1 MAESGSARG
10 PRLKPAPRSGN
21 VARVKAV
28 ILAAGM
34 GSRLAPL
41 TNDRPKP
48 MVEVAG
54 RPLVLRALDRLAA
67 VGISGKDVIVVTGYR
82 EDVLHARLA
91 AEGYDVT
98 LVTNPRYSDWNSF
111 YSLLVAREAVGDEA
125 FLSLEGDVLFDGE
138 VLPRLL
144 AAPGVA
150 QLAVEL
156 RERCDAE
163 AMKVQVDD
171 AGKVR
176 ALAKELDPETSIG
189 EFIGIA
195 RFDREAG
202 QQVFA
207 DLARFVDEGITHQ
220 YYDHSYH
227 RLAERGELALEVV
240 DISDRVSMEIDDLTD
255 LAAAEAA
262 WKARGEP

>member
-1 MAESGSARG
+1 M
-10 PRLKPAPRSGN
+10 
-21 VARVKAV
+21 KAV

-48 MVEVAG
+48 MVEVCG
-54 RPLVLRALDRLAA
+54 RPLLLRALDRLAA
-67 VGISGKDVIVVTGYR
+67 AGIAGADVIVVTGYR
-82 EDVLHARLA
+82 EDVLRARLA
-91 AEGYDVT
+91 AEGYAPT
-98 LVTNPRYSDWNSF
+98 LVPNPRYSDWNSF
-111 YSLLVAREAVGDEA
+111 YSLLVARDAVGDSA
-125 FLSLEGDVLFDGE
+125 YLTLEGDVLFDAE

-144 AAPGVA
+144 EAKGRA

-163 AMKVQVDD
+163 AMKVEIDD
-171 AGKVR
+171 DGKVS
-176 ALAKELDPETSIG
+176 ALDKGLDPETSVG

-227 RLAERGELALEVV
+227 RLAQRGELAIDLV
-240 DISDRVSMEIDDLTD
+240 DISDRVSLEIDDLAD
-255 LAAAEAA
+255 LQRAEEL

>member
-1 MAESGSARG
+1 
-10 PRLKPAPRSGN
+10 
-21 VARVKAV
+21 
-28 ILAAGM
+28 M

-41 TNDRPKP
+41 TSDRPKP

-67 VGISGKDVIVVTGYR
+67 VGITGRDVIVVSGYR

-91 AEGYDVT
+91 AEGYDVE

-111 YSLLVAREAVGDEA
+111 YSLLVAREAVGDA
-125 FLSLEGDVLFDGE
+125 PFLTLEGDVLFDEE

-144 AAPGVA
+144 AAGGVA

-156 RERCDAE
+156 SERCDAE
-163 AMKVQVDD
+163 AMKVQVDL
-171 AGKVR
+171 AGRVR
-176 ALAKELDPETSIG
+176 ALAKELDPATSVG

-195 RFDREAG
+195 RFDRDAG
-202 QQVFA
+202 RKVFA

-227 RLAERGELALEVV
+227 RLAERGELAIELV
-240 DISDRVSMEIDDLTD
+240 DISDRLSMEIDDLAD
-255 LAAAEAA
+255 LARAEAR
-262 WKARGEP
+262 WREYTDT

>member
-1 MAESGSARG
+1 M
-10 PRLKPAPRSGN
+10 
-21 VARVKAV
+21 KAV

-48 MVEVAG
+48 MVEVMG
-54 RPLVLRALDRLAA
+54 RPLILRALDRLAA
-67 VGISGKDVIVVTGYR
+67 VGLAGRDVIVVSGYR
-82 EDVLHARLA
+82 EDVLRARLA
-91 AEGYDVT
+91 DEGHDVT

-111 YSLLVAREAVGDEA
+111 YSLLVARDAVGDDA
-125 FLSLEGDVLFDGE
+125 FLSLEGDVLFDAE

-144 AAPGVA
+144 AAEGAA

-156 RERCDAE
+156 CDNCDAE
-163 AMKVQVDD
+163 AMKVQVD
-171 AGKVR
+171 GGGRVR
-176 ALAKELDPETSIG
+176 ALAKDLDPATSIG

-195 RFDREAG
+195 RFDRDAG
-202 QQVFA
+202 RQVFA

-227 RLAERGELALEVV
+227 RLAERGELAIDLV
-240 DISDRVSMEIDDLTD
+240 DISDRVSLEIDDLAD
-255 LAAAEAA
+255 LARAEEI
-262 WKARGEP
+262 WRARGER

>member
-1 MAESGSARG
+1 M
-10 PRLKPAPRSGN
+10 
-21 VARVKAV
+21 KAV

-48 MVEVAG
+48 MVELAG
-54 RPLVLRALDRLAA
+54 RPLLLRALDRLAA
-67 VGISGKDVIVVTGYR
+67 VGLTGDDVIVVTGYR
-82 EDVLHARLA
+82 EDVLRARLA
-91 AEGYDVT
+91 AEGYRVQ

-111 YSLLVAREAVGDEA
+111 YSLLVAKDAVGDDA

-144 AAPGVA
+144 AAAGAA

-171 AGKVR
+171 AGRVR
-176 ALAKELDPETSIG
+176 ALAKELDPETSVG

-195 RFDREAG
+195 RFDRAAG

-207 DLARFVDEGITHQ
+207 DLERFVAEGITHQ

-227 RLAERGELALEVV
+227 RLAERGDLAIDLV
-240 DISDRVSMEIDDLTD
+240 DISDRISLEIDDLAD
-255 LAAAEAA
+255 LARAEELWLAAGGD
-262 WKARGEP
+262 RILGR